1 MDRSHESTSVTSA
14 ELENIASEDVATLN
28 TLVFRC
34 HLYITHQVM
43 MKPSLLSLV
52 ESKRPETRRCSVHKS
67 DVSPFHKLV
76 MTYARYRG
84 RLHPAPVVARME
96 NVRTKSCHQQS
107 ISRHVPHACQWRR
120 SPSSRLQVRQASLF
134 ARFRKVPRAVGNL
147 LCLSLK
153 IGNNKSSTPR
163 SQGRKEQQ
171 RR

>member
-1 MDRSHESTSVTSA
+1 MDRSHESTLVTSA
-14 ELENIASEDVATLN
+14 ELENIASGDVATLN

-84 RLHPAPVVARME
+84 RLHPAPDD
-96 NVRTKSCHQQS
+96 RTNGKRQDEELSSAIHQPSCSSCMPVEKASKLQAS
-107 ISRHVPHACQWRR
+107 GLPSFALCQIQKG
-120 SPSSRLQVRQASLF
+120 PSSRRKPSL
-134 ARFRKVPRAVGNL
+134 RLPENRK
-147 LCLSLK
+147 
-153 IGNNKSSTPR
+153 
-163 SQGRKEQQ
+163 
-171 RR
+171 